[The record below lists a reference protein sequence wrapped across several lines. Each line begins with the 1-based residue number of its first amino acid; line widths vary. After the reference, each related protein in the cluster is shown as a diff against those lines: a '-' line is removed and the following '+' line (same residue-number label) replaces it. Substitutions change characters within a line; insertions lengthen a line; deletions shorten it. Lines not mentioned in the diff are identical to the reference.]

1 MFDGITSTSSMEI
14 KLWAGSKAFRFND
27 FRRKVFPLVPNY
39 LFIFTAVSNCLGFF
53 LCVCESCVWVNN
65 SD

>member
-53 LCVCESCVWVNN
+53 LCV
-65 SD
+65 